1 MSAAR
6 RPIRV
11 LRVISRLNIGGPA
24 IHVALLSRP
33 SSSDRIESLLVT
45 GLENPGEGTMIEF
58 VRSQGVEPVIIPEL
72 VADSLIG
79 PRDLVALWRLV
90 RLIRQ
95 FRPDIVDT
103 HTAKAGFIGRIAG
116 ALTGVPVR
124 IHTFHGHVLQGY
136 YSATKNTVFRRV
148 EKALARLSTRLIAVS
163 DRVKLDLIEYGVARP
178 EKIEVIPLGLDLS
191 PFLNSSTLR
200 GSFKRELG
208 LPESALLVG
217 IVSRIFAIKNH
228 ALFVDAAARVTKEL
242 PDARFVVVGDGA
254 LRADMEERARHLGL
268 DGRVIFTG
276 WRRDLPAIYADLAA
290 LVISSNNEGT
300 PFSAIEAMAAAVPV
314 VGTRVGGMPDLIRE
328 GTTGILVPPRDA
340 DAMSA
345 ALVSLLKNS
354 DRRRRM
360 GDAARADVE
369 TRFDVARMLTE
380 THALYEACLRKT
392 G

>member
-1 MSAAR
+1 MTADR

-33 SSSDRIESLLVT
+33 TSSDRIESRLVT
-45 GLENPGEGTMIEF
+45 GLENPGEGTMLEF

-72 VADSLIG
+72 VADSFIG
-79 PRDLVALWRLV
+79 PRDLVALWKLV
-90 RLIRQ
+90 RVIRA
-95 FRPDIVDT
+95 FRPDLVET
-103 HTAKAGFIGRIAG
+103 HMAKAGFLGRIAG

-124 IHTFHGHVLQGY
+124 IHTFHGHVLEGY
-136 YSATKNTVFRRV
+136 YSPIKNTVYRRV
-148 EKALARLSTRLIAVS
+148 ERGLARLTTRLIAVS
-163 DRVKLDLIEYGVARP
+163 DRVKLDLIEFGVAP
-178 EKIEVIPLGLDLS
+178 PGKIDVIPLGLELS
-191 PFLNSSTLR
+191 PFLNCGALR

-217 IVSRIFAIKNH
+217 IVSRIFAVKNH
-228 ALFVDAAARVTKEL
+228 ALFVDAAARVTKEI
-242 PDARFVVVGDGA
+242 PEARFVVVGDGA
-254 LRADMEERARHLGL
+254 LRADTEKRARRLGL

-276 WRRDLPAIYADLAA
+276 WRRDLPAIYADMAA

-300 PFSAIEAMAAAVPV
+300 PFSAIEAMAASVPV

-345 ALVSLLKNS
+345 ALISLLKDA
-354 DRRRRM
+354 DRRHRM
-360 GDAARADVE
+360 GDAARDDVE
-369 TRFDVARMLTE
+369 TRFNLGRMLSE
-380 THALYEACLRKT
+380 THALYEACLRET
-392 G
+392 E

>member
-1 MSAAR
+1 MSPDR
-6 RPIRV
+6 RSIRV
-11 LRVISRLNIGGPA
+11 LRILSRLNIGGPA

-33 SSSDRIESLLVT
+33 SSSDRVESLLVA
-45 GLENPGEGTMIEF
+45 GRENPGEGTMIDF
-58 VRSQGVEPVIIPEL
+58 VRSQGVEPILIPEL
-72 VADSLIG
+72 VADSFIG
-79 PRDLVALWRLV
+79 PRDLLALWKLV

-103 HTAKAGFIGRIAG
+103 HMAKAGFLGRIAG

-136 YSATKNTVFRRV
+136 YSGTKNTIFRRV
-148 EKALARLSTRLIAVS
+148 EQALARLSTRIIAVS
-163 DRVKLDLIEYGVARP
+163 DRVKLDLIEYGVAPP
-178 EKIEVIPLGLDLS
+178 EKIDVIPLGLELS
-191 PFLNSSTLR
+191 PFLNSGTLR

-228 ALFVDAAARVTKEL
+228 ALFVDAAARVTKEV

-254 LRADMEERARHLGL
+254 LRADTEERARRLGL

-276 WRRDLPAIYADLAA
+276 WRRDLPAIYADMAA

-300 PFSAIEAMAAAVPV
+300 PFSAIEAMAASVPV

-345 ALVSLLKNS
+345 ALISLLRDS

-360 GDAARADVE
+360 GDAARVDVE
-369 TRFDVARMLTE
+369 TRFDVARMLAE
-380 THALYEACLRKT
+380 TQALYEACLLKT
-392 G
+392 E